1 MCVMVRAIFVMGWI
15 IIKLN
20 VETDLFLV
28 KNVTD
33 LSINYSTW
41 ITELCSANSFFR
53 EFSKNQA

>member
-41 ITELCSANSFFR
+41 ITELCSANYFSG
-53 EFSKNQA
+53 EFSKN